1 MSMPPAINEKSLIL
15 EVFHILL
22 TCCWVAVYTQ
32 IMIFLLNV
40 YFEGVDKLL
49 CSNSFIAGVVV
60 AGDKLSP
67 VLLLPVFIG
76 GVIVIGN

>member
-1 MSMPPAINEKSLIL
+1 MRKIL
-15 EVFHILL
+15 SHDVFSYFVEILL
-22 TCCWVAVYTQ
+22 SCCLLSYDY
-32 IMIFLLNV
+32 FLLNV
-40 YFEGVDKLL
+40 HFEGVDKLL
-49 CSNSFIAGVVV
+49 YSNSFIAGVVV